1 MSSFDPATVRQAVA
15 EFTPLRPQKFQDL
28 IPAKDVIIELRQR
41 RASYRAIAVLLTQ
54 HCLPTS
60 KTAIATFCHQILGE
74 IVRPRRRPGRKRP
87 ASPVEPNGRMAL
99 PAQSEPAVDRPL
111 QESLGPTHRASPNAQ
126 TTNHMKRL
134 DLILNGK
141 GGVGKSFFAV
151 NFVQFLKDKGIAHV
165 AIDSDNE
172 NSTLKRFHPDTRF
185 LDLADRRG
193 LDGIFTALEKSN
205 LVVMDCRA
213 ASTDLFID
221 FFAEID
227 LPAVLSALGAALT
240 LVMPVNHESDSVD
253 QVQRLADQFGKKCGY
268 VVVRNAAHS
277 DSFVLFEAPKCA
289 RNSKTN
295 SADGKLP

>member
-1 MSSFDPATVRQAVA
+1 
-15 EFTPLRPQKFQDL
+15 
-28 IPAKDVIIELRQR
+28 
-41 RASYRAIAVLLTQ
+41 
-54 HCLPTS
+54 
-60 KTAIATFCHQILGE
+60 
-74 IVRPRRRPGRKRP
+74 
-87 ASPVEPNGRMAL
+87 
-99 PAQSEPAVDRPL
+99 
-111 QESLGPTHRASPNAQ
+111 
-126 TTNHMKRL
+126 MKRL

-185 LDLADRRG
+185 LDLNNRRE
-193 LDGIFTALEKSN
+193 LDGIFTALEKAN

-221 FFAEID
+221 YFTEID
-227 LPAVLSALGAALT
+227 LSAVLSELGAALT

-253 QVQRLADQFGKKCGY
+253 QIQRLADQFGKKCGY

-277 DSFVLFEAPKCA
+277 ESFALFESSEVRAQLKDKLGGREMAMSRLQDWLVEALNAKNVTITAARKHPAFGLLDRQRLQTWQRKFYIEIESVADLLLPPK
-289 RNSKTN
+289 
-295 SADGKLP
+295 